1 MYRIFATAS
10 LLFLLTAS
18 KAQRVVDVDN
28 GEGTGATD
36 KTGRGA
42 VTGQLY
48 TGIKYVRVTAGT
60 PFFKE
65 KFMHAVLFDF
75 EGSRYRCNAAR
86 LNLLDNEINF
96 LADDGKEN
104 TATTPIRSLVLTDDN
119 NGAQYSF
126 VLGRELAPA
135 DRGLDNVWF
144 EVLVNN
150 ETGLCLQM
158 KKKIHE
164 TPAYGTATTDED
176 IMTIETYYLRRNGTL
191 IPVKSWGELQNQL
204 QDQQPLLTQYIH
216 DHHLKGRSADDWTQL
231 VTAYN
236 NAKKP

>member
-10 LLFLLTAS
+10 LLLLLTS
-18 KAQRVVDVDN
+18 SRAQRVVDVAN
-28 GEGTGATD
+28 GDGTGATD

-48 TGIKYVRVTAGT
+48 TGIKYVRLTAGT

-65 KFMHAVLFDF
+65 QFMHAVLFDNS
-75 EGSRYRCNAAR
+75 GDRYRCNAAR

-96 LADDGKEN
+96 LDNDGKEN
-104 TATTPIRSLVLTDDN
+104 TATTPIRSLVLTDSIS
-119 NGAQYSF
+119 GTSYSF
-126 VLGRELAPA
+126 VEGRELAPA

-144 EVLVNN
+144 QVLVND
-150 ETGLCLQM
+150 ETGLCRQM

-176 IMTIETYYLRRNGTL
+176 IVTIEVFYLRRNGTL
-191 IPVKSWGELQNQL
+191 TPVKSWDDLQSQL
-204 QDQQPLLTQYIH
+204 QDQKALLASYIK

-231 VTAYN
+231 VTVYN
-236 NAKKP
+236 TAKKS